1 MKQVKFAGLT
11 YVPARQQTVPLT
23 DKYNRVAKLAQKA
36 NDILKKMDEI
46 FDKNVD
52 SAWGQSAIAIK
63 IALLTGIRIG
73 NDESANGYMTKPHP
87 NEKNRTSEFVQT
99 FGLTTLKKNHVSV
112 KGDTVHLKFV
122 GKKGVNQTLV
132 CEDKKLAKQV
142 KQLLRFDFGQGRF
155 IDVQDHLVRG
165 FVKQFIG
172 KKFLP
177 KDFRTLHANCVF
189 SDLFLSTLNRQPLKT
204 QKELKAEQK
213 ELIML
218 VSNKLGN
225 TPTVSKNSYIDPELL
240 TLHASMRL
248 S

>member
-11 YVPARQQTVPLT
+11 YVPARQQTVPLS
-23 DKYNRVAKLAQKA
+23 DKYNRVAKLAEKA
-36 NDILKKMDEI
+36 NAILTKLDSI
-46 FDKNVD
+46 YDKDPSGV
-52 SAWGQSAIAIK
+52 WGQSALAVK
-63 IALLTGIRIG
+63 IALMTGIRIG
-73 NDESANGYMTKPHP
+73 NDESAAGYMTKPHP
-87 NEKNRTSEFVQT
+87 NEKNKTPEFVQT

-112 KGDTVHLKFV
+112 KGNIVHLKFI
-122 GKKGVNQTLV
+122 GKKGVDQTLV

-142 KQLLRFDFGQGRF
+142 KQLLKFDFGNGRF
-155 IDVQDHLVRG
+155 IDVQDHLVRM